1 MGNPVMPM
9 GEDNR
14 RRMVAVA
21 VLLGIGFL
29 VILARLFQLQVV
41 RASELAQLA
50 GRQHEKMLTVEAGRG
65 AIYDRNGKI
74 LAINMEVPSVFGLP
88 KYVLDTR
95 TTAAR
100 LGRVLEADVR
110 QLESRLKSGRDF
122 VWLERRLA
130 PERAEELQGLSLAG
144 IGVIPEGRRFYPKG
158 TMLAHVLGF
167 ANIDNQGLE
176 GLELKYDPQLRG
188 ERGRLVVERDA
199 LGGAVFP
206 KELNYVAPSPGKD
219 LVLTIDEVIQYIAE
233 QELDAV
239 VTRTRAASGV
249 VIVVDP
255 KTGAL
260 LALAVRPT
268 FDPNAPR
275 GDANLWRNRAVTDS
289 YEPGSTFKLITA
301 VAALEEKLF
310 SPDELI
316 YGEDG
321 RFVVENTVVHDRHK
335 HGWMTFA
342 EVLHKS
348 SNIGIVKVAQR
359 LGPEKLAWYVN
370 AFGFGQKTEMD
381 LSGEQRGLT
390 KELPEWGRRTL
401 ASIAMGQEIGVTPMQ
416 LVMAA
421 SAIANGGW
429 LMRPYVVA
437 EIRSHTG
444 ETIAGF
450 GPVVRR
456 RPVSGETARAM
467 TEILRG
473 AVLPGGTGALAAVPG
488 YNVAG
493 KTGTAQKVDPLT
505 GGYSATR
512 VVSSFVGF
520 LPVEDPKLTVLVMVD
535 EPRTDQWGG
544 TVAAPVFQRIAAQ
557 AVRHL
562 GILPTSEGGQVLAA
576 R

>member
-1 MGNPVMPM
+1 MPM
-9 GEDNR
+9 GEDKR
-14 RRMVAVA
+14 GRVVVVA

-100 LGRVLEADVR
+100 LGRVLKADVR

-122 VWLERRLA
+122 VWLERRLT
-130 PERAEELQGLSLAG
+130 PEKVEGLQGLSLAG

-176 GLELKYDPQLRG
+176 GLELKYDPHLRG

-310 SPDELI
+310 SPAELI

-321 RFVVENTVVHDRHK
+321 KFVVENTVVHDSHK

-348 SNIGIVKVAQR
+348 SNIGIIKVAQR

-429 LMRPYVVA
+429 LMRPYVVS

-444 ETIAGF
+444 EAIAGF

-520 LPVEDPKLTVLVMVD
+520 LPVEDPKLTILVVVD
-535 EPRTDQWGG
+535 EPKTDQWGG

-562 GILPTSEGGQVLAA
+562 GILPASEWGQVLAA